1 MNRTSSSMGRALST
15 DPPPEEQPGQSQQP
29 QPSGPSAYELEV
41 DKQVEKYLDL
51 KHSLTIFL
59 ITAAI
64 GSIGFTLNFSV
75 QHLDKINGHLER
87 IICLSV
93 GSMLGLLTAAFLFYA
108 LDRDMVSFR
117 HHLKMRYEHKS
128 YEQLPDQ
135 EQKAWDRDIGRA
147 KNFRS
152 WALVSLFFS
161 ILFQSMLLL
170 SFVLY

>member
-1 MNRTSSSMGRALST
+1 MSDEPLIT
-15 DPPPEEQPGQSQQP
+15 DLPEDRPVEDLQGQPHQGQT
-29 QPSGPSAYELEV
+29 SGPSSYELEV

-59 ITAAI
+59 ITAAV

-75 QHLDKINGHLER
+75 QHLDKISGRLER
-87 IICLSV
+87 VFCLSV
-93 GSMLGLLTAAFLFYA
+93 GSVLGLLTAALLFYA
-108 LDRDMVSFR
+108 LDCDMVSFR

-128 YEQLPDQ
+128 YEQLPVL

-147 KNFRS
+147 KSFRR
-152 WALVSLFFS
+152 WALVSLFLS
-161 ILFQSMLLL
+161 ITFQAILLL

>member
-1 MNRTSSSMGRALST
+1 MTG
-15 DPPPEEQPGQSQQP
+15 PPDEPTVQQQQP
-29 QPSGPSAYELEV
+29 PAQQAEPSGPSSYELDV

-64 GSIGFTLNFSV
+64 GSTGFTLNFSV
-75 QHLDKINGHLER
+75 QHLDKISGHVER
-87 IICLSV
+87 ILFLSL
-93 GSMLGLLTAAFLFYA
+93 GSLLGLLTAAFLFYA
-108 LDRDMVSFR
+108 LDRDQVSYR
-117 HHLKMRYEHKS
+117 RHLKMRYEHKS
-128 YEQLPDQ
+128 YEQLPEK
-135 EQKAWDRDIGRA
+135 EQKAWDRDIDWA

-161 ILFQSMLLL
+161 IFFQGMLLL